1 MNESLSVFTPE
12 ALEEAEK
19 GGKFDIDSNLLDL
32 RPDPAHF
39 VGFLKTINRPEVSS
53 SLFVRLL
60 EAYRGVKSDNEGDP
74 LRYDAAPYSGFI
86 SP

>member
-1 MNESLSVFTPE
+1 VTEKLSVFTPE

-19 GGKFDIDSNLLDL
+19 SGQLDVDSNLLDL

-39 VGFLKTINRPEVSS
+39 VGFLKTMNRPEVPS

-60 EAYRGVKSDNEGDP
+60 EAYRGTKSDNDGDP
-74 LRYDAAPYSGFI
+74 LR
-86 SP
+86 

>member
-1 MNESLSVFTPE
+1 MTESLSIFTPE

-19 GGKFDIDSNLLDL
+19 SGKFDVDSNLFDL

-39 VGFLKTINRPEVSS
+39 AGFLKTINRPEVSS

-60 EAYRGVKSDNEGDP
+60 EAYRGVKSGNEGDP
-74 LRYDAAPYSGFI
+74 LRYGVVPDSGLI
-86 SP
+86 SS